1 MQSNRHPDG
10 VRISIQTD
18 VRRSRRLKK
27 PIGWEIRFTRGQNFT
42 PRRQFFLQLAAA
54 LSSLFS
60 LIRLSRQLTTALEK
74 WVNGA
79 SFASRSSDAFSK
91 QKPPNMVSQ
100 KLQQRI
106 LDILARERALSRS
119 VSRLDDE
126 SRGFNIDQE
135 RFFANFN
142 AQGLHHRRRSAPD
155 TRRRHRL
162 VTDALSHHSTELQ
175 RPYSE
180 VEDDIEATS
189 DNEWDAPGRQQPDGD
204 DLSSDYS
211 SQVVQPRAVVQDGPA
226 VVHINGEQAVF
237 RRQRPTP
244 DARHRTYPD
253 ADVPTSRILT
263 RRVAVQDDLA
273 VKLDDGQAEHI
284 PEAVP
289 EPEADMDTSRLA
301 RIRKKRHRVTFSED
315 DYIINSSDDVSSF
328 PGVPTDDANI
338 PFTRSAYTSEGHIVK
353 RARRNS
359 HEPVPLPQL
368 PTQLES
374 SRPTHQPY
382 VGIWNPRL
390 PAGGPIKPI
399 LREEYDDLNARADE
413 VESRTPCP
421 YPDCGKMFEA
431 VQSKDRHLRRDH
443 PDWCIV
449 KDQANREAMY

>member
-1 MQSNRHPDG
+1 
-10 VRISIQTD
+10 
-18 VRRSRRLKK
+18 
-27 PIGWEIRFTRGQNFT
+27 
-42 PRRQFFLQLAAA
+42 
-54 LSSLFS
+54 
-60 LIRLSRQLTTALEK
+60 
-74 WVNGA
+74 
-79 SFASRSSDAFSK
+79 
-91 QKPPNMVSQ
+91 MVSQ

-162 VTDALSHHSTELQ
+162 VTDALSHHSIEYQ
-175 RPYSE
+175 RPYTE
-180 VEDDIEATS
+180 VQDDIEATS

-204 DLSSDYS
+204 DLSSDHS
-211 SQVVQPRAVVQDGPA
+211 SQVVQPRAVVRDGPGPA
-226 VVHINGEQAVF
+226 IVHINGEQADF
-237 RRQRPTP
+237 RRQPP
-244 DARHRTYPD
+244 ALDARPRTYPD
-253 ADVPTSRILT
+253 ADIPTSRILT

-273 VKLDDGQAEHI
+273 VKLDDEQATQI

-289 EPEADMDTSRLA
+289 EPQADMDASRQA
-301 RIRKKRHRVTFSED
+301 PIRQKRRRVTFSED
-315 DYIINSSDDVSSF
+315 DCIINSSDDVSSF

-338 PFTRSAYTSEGHIVK
+338 PFTRSAYTSEGHI
-353 RARRNS
+353 
-359 HEPVPLPQL
+359 H
-368 PTQLES
+368 ES
-374 SRPTHQPY
+374 SRATHQPY

-399 LREEYDDLNARADE
+399 LREEYDGLNARADE

-449 KDQANREAMY
+449 KDQANREAMH

>member
-1 MQSNRHPDG
+1 
-10 VRISIQTD
+10 
-18 VRRSRRLKK
+18 
-27 PIGWEIRFTRGQNFT
+27 
-42 PRRQFFLQLAAA
+42 
-54 LSSLFS
+54 
-60 LIRLSRQLTTALEK
+60 
-74 WVNGA
+74 
-79 SFASRSSDAFSK
+79 
-91 QKPPNMVSQ
+91 MVSQ
-100 KLQQRI
+100 KLQQQI

-126 SRGFNIDQE
+126 SRGFNIDQN

-162 VTDALSHHSTELQ
+162 VTDALSHHSTEYQ
-175 RPYSE
+175 RPYTE
-180 VEDDIEATS
+180 VQDDIEATS

-204 DLSSDYS
+204 DLSSDHS
-211 SQVVQPRAVVQDGPA
+211 SQVVQPRAVVQDGPGPA
-226 VVHINGEQAVF
+226 IVHINGEQADF
-237 RRQRPTP
+237 SRQRPAL
-244 DARHRTYPD
+244 DARPRTYPD
-253 ADVPTSRILT
+253 ADIPTSRILT

-273 VKLDDGQAEHI
+273 VKLDDEQATQI

-289 EPEADMDTSRLA
+289 EPQADMDASRRA
-301 RIRKKRHRVTFSED
+301 RTHQKRRRVTFSED

-338 PFTRSAYTSEGHIVK
+338 PFTRSAYTGEGHNVK

-359 HEPVPLPQL
+359 REPVPLPQP
-368 PTQLES
+368 PTQHES
-374 SRPTHQPY
+374 SRATHQPY

-399 LREEYDDLNARADE
+399 LREEYDGLNARADE

>member
-1 MQSNRHPDG
+1 M
-10 VRISIQTD
+10 
-18 VRRSRRLKK
+18 
-27 PIGWEIRFTRGQNFT
+27 PIG
-42 PRRQFFLQLAAA
+42 
-54 LSSLFS
+54 
-60 LIRLSRQLTTALEK
+60 
-74 WVNGA
+74 
-79 SFASRSSDAFSK
+79 

-126 SRGFNIDQE
+126 SRVFNIDQE

-162 VTDALSHHSTELQ
+162 VTDALSHQSTEFQ
-175 RPYSE
+175 RPYTE
-180 VEDDIEATS
+180 VQDDIEATS

-204 DLSSDYS
+204 DLSSDHS
-211 SQVVQPRAVVQDGPA
+211 SQVVQPRAVVQDGPGPA
-226 VVHINGEQAVF
+226 IVHINGEQADF
-237 RRQRPTP
+237 RRQRPAL
-244 DARHRTYPD
+244 DARPRTYPD
-253 ADVPTSRILT
+253 ADIHTSRILT
-263 RRVAVQDDLA
+263 RRVAVRDDLA
-273 VKLDDGQAEHI
+273 VKLDDEQATQI

-289 EPEADMDTSRLA
+289 EPQADMDASRRA
-301 RIRKKRHRVTFSED
+301 RTHQKRRRVTFSED

-338 PFTRSAYTSEGHIVK
+338 PFTRSAYTGEGHIVK

-359 HEPVPLPQL
+359 REPVPLPQP
-368 PTQLES
+368 PTHHES
-374 SRPTHQPY
+374 SRATHQPY

-399 LREEYDDLNARADE
+399 LREEYDGLNARADE

-449 KDQANREAMY
+449 MDQVNREAMY

>member
-1 MQSNRHPDG
+1 
-10 VRISIQTD
+10 
-18 VRRSRRLKK
+18 
-27 PIGWEIRFTRGQNFT
+27 
-42 PRRQFFLQLAAA
+42 
-54 LSSLFS
+54 
-60 LIRLSRQLTTALEK
+60 
-74 WVNGA
+74 
-79 SFASRSSDAFSK
+79 
-91 QKPPNMVSQ
+91 MVSQ

-126 SRGFNIDQE
+126 SKGFNIDQE

-142 AQGLHHRRRSAPD
+142 AQVLHHRRRSAPN

-175 RPYSE
+175 RPYIE

-226 VVHINGEQAVF
+226 VVQINGEQAVF

-273 VKLDDGQAEHI
+273 VKLDDDQAMRI
-284 PEAVP
+284 PEAVG
-289 EPEADMDTSRLA
+289 EPEEGTSASRPA
-301 RIRKKRHRVTFSED
+301 RIRQKRRRVTFSED
-315 DYIINSSDDVSSF
+315 NYIINSSDDVSSF

-338 PFTRSAYTSEGHIVK
+338 PFTRSAYTGEGHIVK

-359 HEPVPLPQL
+359 RDPVPLPQL
-368 PTQLES
+368 PAQHENN
-374 SRPTHQPY
+374 RATHQPY
-382 VGIWNPRL
+382 VGIWNSRL

-399 LREEYDDLNARADE
+399 LREEYDGLNARADE

-449 KDQANREAMY
+449 MDQVNREAMY